1 MTELVLEKL
10 IFARSEAYDEL
21 FFFIAFAYDQHKT
34 EYKIQG
40 IATPELNMVSRVELS
55 LAKLIGVEL
64 S

>member
-40 IATPELNMVSRVELS
+40 LATPELNMVSRVELS
-55 LAKLIGVEL
+55 
-64 S
+64 